1 MRRAGGEGEVRT
13 GGVVTEAKNVGSF
26 AGKNEE
32 FSPQLMSVLEQEP
45 HHMTSSRG
53 FLGIR

>member
-13 GGVVTEAKNVGSF
+13 GGVGTEAKNVGSF

>member
-1 MRRAGGEGEVRT
+1 MRRAGGEG
-13 GGVVTEAKNVGSF
+13 GGQNRRCGYGAKNVGSF

-53 FLGIR
+53 FLGIC